1 MDVNMP
7 DFSEADNAKLETR
20 FMLNA
25 FSFMAI
31 NLFRKPNFDN
41 YKEGHSVLNFMEMTL
56 LGYTANR
63 SSDKFKELATE
74 FNERKQKIPK
84 LKVLN
89 GSIDYLELLY
99 SYNLK
104 RYHLV
109 RLLMTRYNLDKF
121 KNKSTPKD

>member
-121 KNKSTPKD
+121 KNKAVVKD

>member
-1 MDVNMP
+1 MP

>member
-1 MDVNMP
+1 MP

-56 LGYTANR
+56 LGYVANR
-63 SSDKFKELATE
+63 NSDAFKDIATE
-74 FNERKQKIPK
+74 FQESKSKIPK
-84 LKVLN
+84 LKILN
-89 GSIDYLELLY
+89 GSVEYLELLY

-104 RYHLV
+104 RYHLI
-109 RLLMTRYNLDKF
+109 RLMMSRYNLDKY
-121 KNKSTPKD
+121 KNKQVIKD

>member
-1 MDVNMP
+1 MP

-56 LGYTANR
+56 LGYVANR
-63 SSDKFKELATE
+63 NSDAFKDIATE
-74 FNERKQKIPK
+74 FQESKSKIPK
-84 LKVLN
+84 LKILN
-89 GSIDYLELLY
+89 GSVEYLELLY

-104 RYHLV
+104 RYHLI
-109 RLLMTRYNLDKF
+109 RLMMSRYNLDKY
-121 KNKSTPKD
+121 KNKQVVKD